1 MTADAQLLIPF
12 RIVIEF
18 STTTSGSKKQ
28 AARTSTQSRSTG
40 VQRRGAERVKA
51 LLAAAEE
58 LLAEQG
64 YEGATLKAIGE
75 RAGIPTASVYH
86 YFADRFQIEAE
97 LMARHTRALDGR
109 IIGALDALPP
119 CTLGEA
125 VDAVVDAV
133 VAYFRSYPS
142 IVQLWFSGR
151 GSNLEVPTDA
161 SAEARSARI
170 LRLLIDRE
178 LVRPDTPLLAVH
190 LSYEAGDRIFEVA
203 FRVPEGD
210 EATIDEARR
219 MVTAYL
225 ASYSP

>member
-1 MTADAQLLIPF
+1 MVSVEGSVPVL
-12 RIVIEF
+12 VIFTEPVTV
-18 STTTSGSKKQ
+18 SLSLMLVMLRLVTSL
-28 AARTSTQSRSTG
+28 TWVTEPEVT
-40 VQRRGAERVKA
+40 
-51 LLAAAEE
+51 
-58 LLAEQG
+58 
-64 YEGATLKAIGE
+64 
-75 RAGIPTASVYH
+75 
-86 YFADRFQIEAE
+86 
-97 LMARHTRALDGR
+97 
-109 IIGALDALPP
+109 
-119 CTLGEA
+119 
-125 VDAVVDAV
+125 AVVDAV

-161 SAEARSARI
+161 SDEARSARI